1 MWIWESLKS
10 KQHSLAQQ
18 YLYFTVAVIS
28 LILIITIWIS
38 FSTYHSYREDKRI
51 FLEKE
56 GQKLVGD
63 FDDKLKIIEHLMQF
77 LGTKVRT
84 NTDLSDKSIV
94 ELVHHHQDN
103 FKDDSFAWH
112 AIHFARPDGTLIAD
126 SVSGFVKPI
135 KLSTEKR
142 SWIEKSRNLPWTIQ
156 FSKPD
161 IGLSSGDYILPSAVG
176 LYDNDRD
183 KFIGYLSAGISIE
196 KLTTRLLQ
204 ASNDQISFVI
214 LDDDL
219 NFITSSEPIL
229 NDANFILSDQIK
241 DILENDH
248 DKDVNELPK
257 AVDAEQYI
265 YTHLTHSSSYP
276 FSIFIGQ
283 NKHLYYQE
291 LKEELLPKVI
301 MYIALGVIFTSILLF
316 LGYQVIKPIIEL
328 GQAADNISRGKNVR
342 VPTYKA
348 KELNTLSLQLADI
361 ANITKDLRTKQLLLG
376 KANQNLEQANAFI
389 KSNMSFLSHE
399 LINPIS
405 SIIGFAQLLAK
416 KVDKYKDEELKEF
429 ADIIHK
435 TSIYQN
441 KQLNFFLRLFKFQ
454 EARKHVEDKQ
464 LDIKELLEW
473 NISMIKHHARS
484 KNVTIDLKV
493 EPNLKILGDEMML
506 GQLIQNI
513 ASNAAKY
520 NKQDGNITISAS
532 KNSKDQ
538 IVLQFTDTG
547 IGIAKSDLDKIFKK
561 FTRLKNKET
570 SRAIGYGI
578 GLAYAKECALA
589 HEGNIT
595 VKSIPEKGTTFTVT
609 FPSYRTLEE

>member
-28 LILIITIWIS
+28 LILVITIWIS

-56 GQKLVGD
+56 GQKLASD
-63 FDDKLKIIEHLMQF
+63 FDDKLKIVEHLMQF
-77 LGTKVRT
+77 LGTKLKT
-84 NTDLSDKSIV
+84 NTDLSDKSIA
-94 ELVHHHQDN
+94 ELVRHHQDN

-112 AIHFARPDGTLIAD
+112 AIHYARPDGTLIAD
-126 SVSGFVKPI
+126 SISGFVKPL
-135 KLSTEKR
+135 KLTSEKR
-142 SWIEKSRNLPWTIQ
+142 SWIEKSKNQPWAIQ

-176 LYDNDRD
+176 IYDDEKE

-214 LDDDL
+214 FNDDL
-219 NFITSSEPIL
+219 NFITSSEPVL
-229 NDANFILSDQIK
+229 NEENFVLSDQVK
-241 DILENDH
+241 DILINDH
-248 DKDVNELPK
+248 DRDVNELPK
-257 AVDAEQYI
+257 AIDAHQYI
-265 YTHLTHSSSYP
+265 YTHITHSSSYP
-276 FSIFIGQ
+276 FSILIGQ

-301 MYIALGVIFTSILLF
+301 MYITLGVIFTSILLF

-328 GQAADNISRGKNVR
+328 GQAADNISKGKNVR
-342 VPTYKA
+342 IPTYKA
-348 KELNTLSLQLADI
+348 KELNTLSLQLANI
-361 ANITKDLRTKQLLLG
+361 ASITKNLRTKQLLLG
-376 KANQNLEQANAFI
+376 KANQDLEQANAFI

-405 SIIGFAQLLAK
+405 SIIGFAQLLIK
-416 KVDKYKDEELKEF
+416 KVEKYKDDEVKDF

-454 EARKHVEDKQ
+454 EARKHIEDKHI
-464 LDIKELLEW
+464 DVKEIIEW
-473 NISMIKHHARS
+473 NISMIRHHAKT
-484 KNVTIDLKV
+484 KNISIKIDV
-493 EPNLKILGDEMML
+493 EQNLKIIGDEMML
-506 GQLIQNI
+506 GQLIQNL

-520 NKQDGNITISAS
+520 NKQDGCIEIEAH
-532 KNSKDQ
+532 KNSKNQ
-538 IVLQFTDTG
+538 IVLQFIDTG
-547 IGIAKSDLDKIFKK
+547 IGIAKADLDKIFKK

>member
-28 LILIITIWIS
+28 LILVITIWIS

-56 GQKLVGD
+56 GQKLVSD
-63 FDDKLKIIEHLMQF
+63 FDDKLKIVEHLMQF

-84 NTDLSDKSIV
+84 NTDLSDKSIAD
-94 ELVHHHQDN
+94 LVRHHQDN

-112 AIHFARPDGTLIAD
+112 AIHYAKPDGTLIAD
-126 SVSGFVKPI
+126 SISGFVKPL
-135 KLSTEKR
+135 KLTREKR
-142 SWIEKSRNLPWTIQ
+142 SWIEKSKKMPWSIQ

-176 LYDNDRD
+176 LYDNEREQ
-183 KFIGYLSAGISIE
+183 FIGYLSAGISIE

-214 LDDDL
+214 FDDDL
-219 NFITSSEPIL
+219 NFITSSEPVL
-229 NDANFILSDQIK
+229 NEENFVFSEQVK
-241 DILENDH
+241 DVLLNDH
-248 DKDVNELPK
+248 DRDVNELPK
-257 AVDAEQYI
+257 AVDAQQYI
-265 YTHLTHSSSYP
+265 YTHITHSSSYP

-301 MYIALGVIFTSILLF
+301 MYITLGVIFTSILLF

-328 GQAADNISRGKNVR
+328 GQAADNISKGKNVR
-342 VPTYKA
+342 IPTYKA
-348 KELNTLSLQLADI
+348 KELNTLSLQLANI
-361 ANITKDLRTKQLLLG
+361 ASITKNLRTKQLQLG
-376 KANQNLEQANAFI
+376 KANQDLEQANAFI

-405 SIIGFAQLLAK
+405 SIIGFAQLLIK
-416 KVDKYKDEELKEF
+416 KVEKYKDDEVKEF
-429 ADIIHK
+429 TDIIHK
-435 TSIYQN
+435 TSVYQN

-454 EARKHVEDKQ
+454 ESRKHVEDKH
-464 LDIKELLEW
+464 LDVKELLEW
-473 NISMIKHHARS
+473 NISMIKHHAKS
-484 KNVTIDLKV
+484 NNVSIELKV
-493 EPNLKILGDEMML
+493 DPNLKILGDEMML

-520 NKQDGNITISAS
+520 NKQDGSISISAY

-538 IVLQFTDTG
+538 IVLQFIDTG
-547 IGIAKSDLDKIFKK
+547 IGIPKADLDKIFKK

-570 SRAIGYGI
+570 SKAIGYGI

-589 HEGNIT
+589 HEGNIS
-595 VKSIPEKGTTFTVT
+595 VKSVPDKGTTFTVI

>member
-1 MWIWESLKS
+1 MWILESLRS
-10 KQHSLAQQ
+10 RQHSLAQQ

-51 FLEKE
+51 FIEKE
-56 GQKLVGD
+56 GQKLVND
-63 FDDKLKIIEHLMQF
+63 FDDKLKLIEHLLQF
-77 LGTKVRT
+77 LGTKISN
-84 NTDLSDKSIV
+84 NTDLSDKSIA
-94 ELVHHHQDN
+94 ELVRHHHDN

-112 AIHFARPDGTLIAD
+112 AIHFARPDGLLIAD
-126 SVSGFVKPI
+126 SINGFVTPI
-135 KLSTEKR
+135 KLNYAKR
-142 SWIEKSRNLPWTIQ
+142 SWIEKSRTHPWAMQ

-176 LYDNDRD
+176 INDKNNE

-204 ASNDQISFVI
+204 ASNDEISFVI
-214 LDDDL
+214 YDDEL
-219 NFITSSEPIL
+219 NFITSSEPVL
-229 NDANFILSDQIK
+229 NQDNFLFSDQIK
-241 DILENDH
+241 EILLHDH
-248 DKDVNELPK
+248 DIDVNELSKP
-257 AVDAEQYI
+257 VDAQQYI
-265 YTHLTHSSSYP
+265 YTHITHSSKYP
-276 FSIFIGQ
+276 FSLFIGQ

-301 MYIALGVIFTSILLF
+301 MYITLGVIFTSILLF

-328 GQAADNISRGKNVR
+328 GQAADNISKGKNVR
-342 VPTYKA
+342 VPSYKA
-348 KELNTLSLQLADI
+348 NELNTLSLQLANI
-361 ANITKDLRTKQLLLG
+361 ANTTKNLRIKQSQLG
-376 KANQNLEQANAFI
+376 KANQDLEQANAFI

-405 SIIGFAQLLAK
+405 SIIGFAQLLVK
-416 KVDKYKDEELKEF
+416 KVDKYKDDELKEF

-454 EARKHVEDKQ
+454 EARKHIEEKH
-464 LDIKELLEW
+464 LDVKELIEW
-473 NISMIKHHARS
+473 NISMIRHHAKDRNIKIS
-484 KNVTIDLKV
+484 INV
-493 EPNLKILGDEMML
+493 EQNLKILGDEMMI
-506 GQLIQNI
+506 GQLIQNL

-520 NKQDGNITISAS
+520 NKQDGAIDIEAN
-532 KNSKDQ
+532 KNSKNQ
-538 IVLQFTDTG
+538 IVLQVADTG
-547 IGIAKSDLDKIFKK
+547 IGIAKEDLEKIFKK

-595 VKSIPEKGTTFTVT
+595 VKSTPEKGTTFTVT